1 MAGTSGNLE
10 RKTIKRSSQENLQPG
25 RNGFGS
31 PGKND
36 KKKDSQKVE
45 SEKVSFRSLK
55 GRKVGGQP
63 SRDTPE
69 WKVSKKILGK

>member
-31 PGKND
+31 PGKNE
-36 KKKDSQKVE
+36 KKKNDSQKVE
-45 SEKVSFRSLK
+45 SKK
-55 GRKVGGQP
+55 GK
-63 SRDTPE
+63 D
-69 WKVSKKILGK
+69 